1 MSSIEFAP
9 KQKATEQVTAH
20 VLWMTTGL
28 SCEGDSVAMTA
39 ATNPSLEDIVQGII
53 PGMPKVVIHNQVI
66 AYEVGQEFIQAWFDA
81 EEGKLDPFVLIIEGS
96 IGNEQINGEGHWTGF
111 GVNPSNGQPITTNE
125 WVDRLA
131 NKAAAV
137 VAIGTCATYGG
148 IPAMKNNPTGAMGL
162 PDYLGWK
169 WKSKAGL
176 PVICIPGCPAQP
188 DNMTEML
195 LYLVLHLG
203 GLAPAPE
210 LDDQLRPVS
219 LFGRT
224 VHESCNRAAFYEH
237 GNFAK
242 EYGERP
248 PLPRQARL
256 QGARRQVQRADPG
269 LGQRH
274 RRLPQ
279 RRRHLHGLH
288 DARLPRQVH
297 AVHGGGREGEGL
309 RERGQV
315 HLRADPPVGPRA
327 VDQEGRRPGAGVAQA
342 RSAAHLRV
350 PEALVTGRPAANS

>member
-1 MSSIEFAP
+1 
-9 KQKATEQVTAH
+9 
-20 VLWMTTGL
+20 MT
-28 SCEGDSVAMTA
+28 S

-81 EEGKLDPFVLIIEGS
+81 EQGKLDPFVLIIEGS
-96 IGNEQINGEGHWTGF
+96 IGNEQINGEGHWSGF
-111 GVNPSNGQPITTNE
+111 GVNPEGQPITTNE

-137 VAIGTCATYGG
+137 VAVGTCATYGG

-210 LDDQLRPVS
+210 LDDQLRPGVA
-219 LFGRT
+219 
-224 VHESCNRAAFYEH
+224 VRAH
-237 GNFAK
+237 GAR
-242 EYGERP
+242 ELQPRRLLRARELRDRVRQRP

-256 QGARRQVQRADPG
+256 QGAGRQVQRPAAR

-274 RRLPQ
+274 RRLSQ

-297 AVHGGGREGEGL
+297 AVHAGGHQGPDLVGRGE
-309 RERGQV
+309 V
-315 HLRADPPVGPRA
+315 HLRARAAMGAFA
-327 VDQEGRRPGAGVAQA
+327 VDQEGRR
-342 RSAAHLRV
+342 H
-350 PEALVTGRPAANS
+350 EPAWRKRGTQLTSGYQKRW

>member
-1 MSSIEFAP
+1 M
-9 KQKATEQVTAH
+9 
-20 VLWMTTGL
+20 
-28 SCEGDSVAMTA
+28 
-39 ATNPSLEDIVQGII
+39 
-53 PGMPKVVIHNQVI
+53 
-66 AYEVGQEFIQAWFDA
+66 
-81 EEGKLDPFVLIIEGS
+81 
-96 IGNEQINGEGHWTGF
+96 
-111 GVNPSNGQPITTNE
+111 NPSNGQPITTNE

-237 GNFAK
+237 GTSRPSTAAITAASSSSAARGPVVKCNVPVRGWVNGIGGCPNVGGICMACTMPGFPDKYMPFMQEDAK
-242 EYGERP
+242 GRISADMARFTYGPVLRWSRSRSIKKVGDHEPAWRKRGHSSP
-248 PLPRQARL
+248 P
-256 QGARRQVQRADPG
+256 GT
-269 LGQRH
+269 
-274 RRLPQ
+274 
-279 RRRHLHGLH
+279 
-288 DARLPRQVH
+288 
-297 AVHGGGREGEGL
+297 
-309 RERGQV
+309 
-315 HLRADPPVGPRA
+315 
-327 VDQEGRRPGAGVAQA
+327 
-342 RSAAHLRV
+342 RSA
-350 PEALVTGRPAANS
+350 GRPARNR